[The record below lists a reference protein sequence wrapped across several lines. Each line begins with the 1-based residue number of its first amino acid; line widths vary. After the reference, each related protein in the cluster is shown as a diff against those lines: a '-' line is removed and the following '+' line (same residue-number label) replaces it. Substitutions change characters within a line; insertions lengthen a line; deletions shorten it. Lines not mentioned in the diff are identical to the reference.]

1 MGLWCA
7 LLLACTGAI
16 GGESGAVGPEA
27 SPGKPGSEDNAPL
40 PATNPPPS
48 ASVGQVPLRRL
59 SRVEYRKTL
68 ADLLRVPVEE
78 KDIAATESYGPS
90 GYPEGGAF
98 SPDEVDRMLAAVDTL
113 AARYAATQLT
123 ADMPCKPQS
132 DADRACA
139 QAFVKAFGA
148 RAYRHPISRQ
158 ETLDLMGVYDEGRKD
173 RSLKEALSLVVRAA
187 LLSPRFNYRWEQ
199 GDNATEMKNGVIAL
213 GNYEIAS
220 RLSYFLWQS
229 MPDETLFELAA
240 MGELQ
245 DPQKVAKQVQRMV
258 RDPVRGGSGIKGFF
272 ETWLPLADFAAH
284 GPEDPNHAAKAS
296 MMVSLMA
303 FVEDLVLGTGDATY
317 ETLLAADYVFAN
329 TTVAKLMNLEPIADN
344 VIKRVNLNDQTRAG
358 IFTHPA
364 FLAATTDTPLT
375 TVIRRGRF
383 VYEKLGACAPVPPLV
398 GTIPDPPARQA
409 NASVREHLSEHASS
423 AVCRACHQFMDPMG
437 FAFDSFDALGQA
449 RDQDDYGKPTNTQG
463 TMPLAE
469 GLELRFNNAADL
481 LRQLARNDLSQACF
495 AQQLLSYALR
505 LPVDAGNAG
514 AFTSVAKRFVDG
526 GGNILSLLTTAA
538 ESELFYFRK
547 PSPGEVLQ

>member
-187 LLSPRFNYRWEQ
+187 LLEHRKHKSGTLSITIPSGPGFCRAQVGMSPF
-199 GDNATEMKNGVIAL
+199 L
-213 GNYEIAS
+213 AS
-220 RLSYFLWQS
+220 RDVPFWVCG
-229 MPDETLFELAA
+229 M
-240 MGELQ
+240 
-245 DPQKVAKQVQRMV
+245 VAPLGRRVRSRPNSGPPMV
-258 RDPVRGGSGIKGFF
+258 RRP
-272 ETWLPLADFAAH
+272 EEPLP
-284 GPEDPNHAAKAS
+284 
-296 MMVSLMA
+296 
-303 FVEDLVLGTGDATY
+303 
-317 ETLLAADYVFAN
+317 
-329 TTVAKLMNLEPIADN
+329 
-344 VIKRVNLNDQTRAG
+344 
-358 IFTHPA
+358 
-364 FLAATTDTPLT
+364 
-375 TVIRRGRF
+375 
-383 VYEKLGACAPVPPLV
+383 
-398 GTIPDPPARQA
+398 
-409 NASVREHLSEHASS
+409 
-423 AVCRACHQFMDPMG
+423 
-437 FAFDSFDALGQA
+437 
-449 RDQDDYGKPTNTQG
+449 
-463 TMPLAE
+463 
-469 GLELRFNNAADL
+469 
-481 LRQLARNDLSQACF
+481 
-495 AQQLLSYALR
+495 
-505 LPVDAGNAG
+505 
-514 AFTSVAKRFVDG
+514 
-526 GGNILSLLTTAA
+526 
-538 ESELFYFRK
+538 
-547 PSPGEVLQ
+547 PS